1 MTGEDIKE
9 IEKLNDITELFLK
22 KENLVLLLNDEDID
36 VDELLNKIE
45 VLKYED
51 YQNLLKNNKILN
63 LERIK

>member
-22 KENLVLLLNDEDID
+22 KENLVLLLNDEEID